1 MKGVAI
7 GNNADIDSD
16 VSVGYGA
23 ENGNTHTQIGA
34 NARIRSGTII
44 YADVH
49 IGDGFR
55 TGHNALVR
63 ANTTIGDDVLV
74 GTDVVIDGAVEI
86 GSHVS
91 LQTRSYVPRQTRIG
105 DRVFVGPHAVL
116 TNDRYPVRREDGL
129 DGPNLAAD
137 VTIGANA
144 TILPD
149 VTIGK
154 NAFVAAGAIVTADVP
169 PDTLALGT
177 PASHRPLPAEI
188 QRGNQLA

>member
-7 GNNADIDSD
+7 GKDADIDSD

-23 ENGNTHTQIGA
+23 EHGDARTRIGA
-34 NARIRSGTII
+34 DARIRSGTII
-44 YADVH
+44 YADVD

-63 ANTTIGDDVLV
+63 EETTIGDDVLV
-74 GTDVVIDGAVEI
+74 GTDVVIDGATEI

-129 DGPNLAAD
+129 DGPDLAD
-137 VTIGANA
+137 GVTIGANA
-144 TILPD
+144 TILPG
-149 VTIGK
+149 VTVGD
-154 NAFVAAGAIVTADVP
+154 NAFVAAGAIVTGDVP
-169 PDTLALGT
+169 PDTLAVGA
-177 PASHRPLPAEI
+177 PASHRPLPREI
-188 QRGNQLA
+188 ERGNQLA